1 MSIKKQSITTTT
13 VVKPC
18 PSNTT
23 IVPTLGGQY
32 SLTMIRGARAVYIGL
47 FPSAYRARTVAF
59 RLGWHYSWQPFIAK
73 V

>member
-1 MSIKKQSITTTT
+1 MTTQN
-13 VVKPC
+13 
-18 PSNTT
+18 SNANSSQGNPTN
-23 IVPTLGGQY
+23 TLGNQY

-59 RLGWHYSWQPFIAK
+59 RLGWNQSWQPFIAK